1 MAEERDYELDPL
13 AVEQSAQLIN
23 EFGNELKRQQAT
35 AEAKQVEDA
44 NEEQAL
50 AEQDDPRNAEKWGIR
65 AVAKELQSAA
75 TGGAQDTLSSVT
87 TFPERTIDALSGEMA
102 KEREEKVTMHLTG
115 NHSIAMKI
123 LSLPKHGGVSLHV
136 VQYTSVQWL

>member
-35 AEAKQVEDA
+35 AEAKEVEDV
-44 NEEQAL
+44 NEKQAL

-75 TGGAQDTLSSVT
+75 TGGAQDTLSSC
-87 TFPERTIDALSGEMA
+87 L
-102 KEREEKVTMHLTG
+102 L
-115 NHSIAMKI
+115 
-123 LSLPKHGGVSLHV
+123 
-136 VQYTSVQWL
+136 YTSPSPRDVEESRMPSSA